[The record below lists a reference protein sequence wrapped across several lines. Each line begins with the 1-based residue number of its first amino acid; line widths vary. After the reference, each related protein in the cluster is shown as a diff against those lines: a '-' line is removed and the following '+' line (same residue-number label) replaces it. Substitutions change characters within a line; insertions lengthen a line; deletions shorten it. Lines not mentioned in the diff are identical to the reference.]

1 MAAGIMDK
9 GTKIE
14 RDSFSIIEAGMS
26 RHFDEQLL
34 PIVKRVIHATGDFEF
49 EAILKFHPGA
59 VRSGISA
66 IRAGKDIFA
75 DVKMVEAGINKKAL
89 SRFGGTVICHISDE
103 DVEKAAEEKAMTRAE
118 CAVEKA
124 FYNKNKAVNIGIA
137 AIGNAP
143 TALIR
148 LMEIIEDGGFEPGL
162 IVGVPVG
169 FVKAEESK
177 AALFGKPYPYITCL
191 GKKGGSPI
199 AAAIINAIIK
209 LAGSHELT

>member
-1 MAAGIMDK
+1 MK
-9 GTKIE
+9 
-14 RDSFSIIEAGMS
+14 RRFDSL
-26 RHFDEQLL
+26 HL
-34 PIVKRVIHATGDFEF
+34 PVVKRVIHATGDFDFEDILRF
-49 EAILKFHPGA
+49 HPEAIT
-59 VRSGISA
+59 SGIAA

-89 SRFGGTVICHISDE
+89 AQFGGRVVCYISDE
-103 DVEKAAEEKAMTRAE
+103 DVVARAAEDKALTRAE

-124 FYNKNKAVNIGIA
+124 FLMKNNEINIGIA

-143 TALIR
+143 TALAR
-148 LMEIIEDGGFEPGL
+148 LMDIIEDGVVNPGL

-177 AALFGKPYPYITCL
+177 ADLANKSYPYITCA

-209 LAGSHELT
+209 LAGKETP